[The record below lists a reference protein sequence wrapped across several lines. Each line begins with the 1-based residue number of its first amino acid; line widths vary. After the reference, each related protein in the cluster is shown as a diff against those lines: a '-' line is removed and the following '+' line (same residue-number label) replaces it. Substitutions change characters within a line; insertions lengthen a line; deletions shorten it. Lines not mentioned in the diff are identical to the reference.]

1 MAFSASFSSITET
14 SARFR
19 ASFTGGDS
27 GFSYYRY
34 VRLDID
40 RDTYEIRSDSVGG
53 ASSSFSETIRGL
65 DPGTTYDWEAQL
77 GYEDASG
84 SITWLS
90 IYDSGSFTTDSTAPA
105 IDLWSWSS
113 SNGEASSSQTRAAR
127 NAMDNE
133 EPAENFPH
141 EVWNDIVNKV

>member
-40 RDTYEIRSDSVGG
+40 RDTYEIRSDSAGG
-53 ASSSFSETIRGL
+53 SSSSFSETIRGL

-90 IYDSGSFTTDSTAPA
+90 I
-105 IDLWSWSS
+105 
-113 SNGEASSSQTRAAR
+113 
-127 NAMDNE
+127 
-133 EPAENFPH
+133 
-141 EVWNDIVNKV
+141 

>member
-19 ASFTGGDS
+19 ASFTGVDS

-65 DPGTTYDWEAQL
+65 DPGTTYDWKHSLDMRMRQGPL
-77 GYEDASG
+77 HG
-84 SITWLS
+84 
-90 IYDSGSFTTDSTAPA
+90 
-105 IDLWSWSS
+105 
-113 SNGEASSSQTRAAR
+113 
-127 NAMDNE
+127 
-133 EPAENFPH
+133 
-141 EVWNDIVNKV
+141 

>member
-90 IYDSGSFTTDSTAPA
+90 IYDSGSFTTDSTAPGVRLMA
-105 IDLWSWSS
+105 RLVQARQERPEMPWIMK
-113 SNGEASSSQTRAAR
+113 SQQRIFHMRSGT
-127 NAMDNE
+127 
-133 EPAENFPH
+133 
-141 EVWNDIVNKV
+141 IL

>member
-53 ASSSFSETIRGL
+53 ALGDWTLELLMTGKHSL
-65 DPGTTYDWEAQL
+65 DMRMRQGPLHG
-77 GYEDASG
+77 
-84 SITWLS
+84 
-90 IYDSGSFTTDSTAPA
+90 
-105 IDLWSWSS
+105 
-113 SNGEASSSQTRAAR
+113 
-127 NAMDNE
+127 
-133 EPAENFPH
+133 
-141 EVWNDIVNKV
+141 